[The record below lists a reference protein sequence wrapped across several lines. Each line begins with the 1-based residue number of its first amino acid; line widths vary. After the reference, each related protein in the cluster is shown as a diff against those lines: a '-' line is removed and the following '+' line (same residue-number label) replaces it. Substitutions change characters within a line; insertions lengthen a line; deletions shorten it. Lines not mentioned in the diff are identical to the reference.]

1 MFELADELYEPKK
14 MVVATI
20 RYAIE
25 VNKDNVFMSE
35 VEDFDTSWQDENDYE
50 DLKRTDAELENAA
63 VSELAEI
70 IYNSIKYNDLADM
83 IEIEITDA
91 V

>member
-1 MFELADELYEPKK
+1 MFDLADELYEPKK

-25 VNKDNVFMSE
+25 VNKDNVFMTE
-35 VEDFDTSWQDENDYE
+35 VEDFDSSWQDADDYE
-50 DLKRTDAELENAA
+50 ELKRTDAELENAA

>member
-25 VNKDNVFMSE
+25 VNKDNVFMTE
-35 VEDFDTSWQDENDYE
+35 VEDFDSSWQDADDYE
-50 DLKRTDAELENAA
+50 ELKRTDAELENAA

>member
-35 VEDFDTSWQDENDYE
+35 VEDFDSSWQDENDYE